1 MKLRGRFFNALQHP
15 VIAVTLMTS
24 QYLLVK
30 TSLQPPYPT
39 WDARKSTTKFL
50 IRYDAM
56 TTTAPFSTRI
66 ASFGE
71 TVFAKYTRLAKE
83 HYAVN
88 LGQGFPDFPPPQFV
102 LDALQHAVTDYQ
114 QYAPLPGMPQLNQ
127 AVANK
132 MSKALG
138 VELEPTHNIQIT
150 VGATEALFACMQA
163 LLNPG
168 DEVIL
173 FEPFYDAYPADVI
186 MAGGVPKYVP
196 LQPQSDGTWQFDTPH
211 NPTGKTFSKEE
222 LEVIIALAH
231 EHNFFIISDE
241 VYEHIA
247 FTPHLSIASLPGGF
261 ERTLTISSIGKTFSV
276 TGWKIGW
283 IVAPPQLIHAVRM
296 AHQWIPFAV
305 ATPLQVASAKA
316 LECAETNDY
325 YTELQTMYQAKRD
338 LLFNALQQTPF
349 KPLEPQGSYFI
360 MADSSALSYKNDVEL
375 CEDLPKRIGVGAI
388 PPSAFYSN
396 EHKHFA
402 KHLVRFTF
410 CKTDEALQEAKQRLQ
425 VL

>member
-1 MKLRGRFFNALQHP
+1 
-15 VIAVTLMTS
+15 MTP
-24 QYLLVK
+24 
-30 TSLQPPYPT
+30 TS
-39 WDARKSTTKFL
+39 
-50 IRYDAM
+50 
-56 TTTAPFSTRI
+56 PFSQRI
-66 ASFGE
+66 ESFGE

-83 HYAVN
+83 HNAVN

-127 AVANK
+127 AVAHK
-132 MSKALG
+132 MSKSLG
-138 VELEPTHNIQIT
+138 VALEPTQNIQIT
-150 VGATEALFACMQA
+150 VGATEALFATMQA

-196 LQPQSDGTWQFDTPH
+196 LQAQADGTWHFDKDELKRACTSKTKAVLVNTPH
-211 NPTGKTFSKEE
+211 NPTGKVFSKEE
-222 LEVIIALAH
+222 LEHIIHLAH
-231 EHNFFIISDE
+231 EHNFLIISDE

-283 IVAPPQLIHAVRM
+283 VVAPSTLIHAVRM

-305 ATPLQVASAKA
+305 ATPLQIASAKA
-316 LECAETNDY
+316 LEQAATNDY
-325 YTELQTMYQAKRD
+325 YDDLKVMYETKRD
-338 LLFNALQQTPF
+338 LLVSALSDTPF
-349 KPLEPQGSYFI
+349 KPLEPQGSYFVV
-360 MADSSALSYKNDVEL
+360 ADSSSLRYKNDIAL
-375 CEDLPKRIGVGAI
+375 CDDLPKRIGVAAI
-388 PPSAFYSN
+388 PPSAFYSK

-410 CKTDEALQEAKQRLQ
+410 CKTNEALNEAKERFQKL
-425 VL
+425 